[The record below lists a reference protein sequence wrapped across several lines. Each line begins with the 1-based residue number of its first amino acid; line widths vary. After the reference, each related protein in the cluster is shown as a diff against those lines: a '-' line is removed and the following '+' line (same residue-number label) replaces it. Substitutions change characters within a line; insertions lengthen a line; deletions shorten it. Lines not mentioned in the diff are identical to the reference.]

1 MGRTRMA
8 FVTGLL
14 GLQPLKL
21 LLVDQVLDTPI
32 GGSHTAASVIAYC
45 GATNDGP
52 ALSFQL
58 DGVLSMVG
66 FVVMALIAYSAHW
79 N

>member
-8 FVTGLL
+8 FVTDLL

-21 LLVDQVLDTPI
+21 LLDDQVLDTPI

-45 GATNDGP
+45 G
-52 ALSFQL
+52 
-58 DGVLSMVG
+58 
-66 FVVMALIAYSAHW
+66 IAVRPMMDQH
-79 N
+79 